1 MTQTDQIRAHLMSRK
16 TITPIQALR
25 KYGCMRLAAR
35 VSDLRAEGLEIRSTM
50 IEQNGKRFARYQLS
64 A

>member
-16 TITPIQALR
+16 AITPLQALR

-35 VSDLRAEGLEIRSTM
+35 TLSVSYEAVR
-50 IEQNGKRFARYQLS
+50 KWKV
-64 A
+64 